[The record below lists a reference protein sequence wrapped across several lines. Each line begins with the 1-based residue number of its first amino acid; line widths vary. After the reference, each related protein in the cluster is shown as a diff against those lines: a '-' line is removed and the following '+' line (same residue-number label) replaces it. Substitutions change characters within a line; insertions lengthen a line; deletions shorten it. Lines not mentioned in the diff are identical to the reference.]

1 MKCRHTSI
9 RSMRGTGAKDV
20 LIKALVINLISYAFI
35 IVLVLL
41 GR

>member
-35 IVLVLL
+35 IALVLY

>member
-1 MKCRHTSI
+1 MKCRHTPI
-9 RSMRGTGAKDV
+9 RYMRGTGGRDA

-35 IVLVLL
+35 IALALY

>member
-1 MKCRHTSI
+1 
-9 RSMRGTGAKDV
+9 MRGTGGRDV

-35 IVLVLL
+35 IALALY

>member
-9 RSMRGTGAKDV
+9 LYMRGTGAKNA

-35 IVLVLL
+35 IALVLY

>member
-1 MKCRHTSI
+1 
-9 RSMRGTGAKDV
+9 MRGTGAKNA

-35 IVLVLL
+35 IALVLS